1 MMTMHLLPY
10 WLMMSLL
17 SQQLL
22 LLLFVGWGLFLA
34 RSQNIFYLDST
45 HEMRMQSAA
54 QAYLYVALAFTV
66 LISATSMYWS
76 TAQVIVSLRIR
87 KNEYDI
93 IINVLL
99 WFFMIMLFLLMM
111 MVMVMVILIRLERE
125 YHVRFEV
132 ICSKP

>member
-1 MMTMHLLPY
+1 
-10 WLMMSLL
+10 
-17 SQQLL
+17 
-22 LLLFVGWGLFLA
+22 
-34 RSQNIFYLDST
+34 
-45 HEMRMQSAA
+45 MQSAA

-99 WFFMIMLFLLMM
+99 WFFMMMLFLL